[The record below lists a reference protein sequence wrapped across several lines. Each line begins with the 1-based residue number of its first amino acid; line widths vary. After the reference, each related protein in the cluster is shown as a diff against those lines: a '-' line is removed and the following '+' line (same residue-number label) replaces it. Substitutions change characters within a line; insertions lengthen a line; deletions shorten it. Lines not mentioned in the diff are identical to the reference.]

1 MCVLSSK
8 VVAVAGLGR
17 FDETWAGGGRSG
29 WEEEVISSAIP
40 ESSAGSI
47 GALTVASDRCH
58 PDLPFLEGSTCAGP
72 AGEKRLVAFGRV
84 GAGPFWGP
92 GQVPVAHVLARAHV

>member
-58 PDLPFLEGSTCAGP
+58 PDLPFRGGPRARNRRGSGVWL
-72 AGEKRLVAFGRV
+72 RLAVWARDGS
-84 GAGPFWGP
+84 G
-92 GQVPVAHVLARAHV
+92 VLARSRWHMF